1 MAKYRI
7 TSLPGYTKRVPLSKA
22 QFGGL
27 NKFLKGGDPC
37 PPDKQVYPQF
47 SKFGCI
53 SSSQYNKLIEQTK
66 NNLLKQEVYK
76 KTKLDDFNTLRK
88 SRTDGNWDLAEKLLV
103 EWKAKYP
110 GNSSVCPKDD
120 CPEYDLVL
128 EPDPVIEEIPEEIPE
143 IPELS
148 LGTYP
153 NPPIYHQTPTEIE
166 IPTVRVEKG
175 NTKSIKF
182 NTPKYHKNNYLTG
195 KTDAPPFHGKKP
207 HHINYRSR
215 RLDFDRKDIPR
226 LIPSLVQKFT
236 GYDDAYMNGYYDE
249 EGNYIPGEFEKAE
262 EENRQINFKGKSS
275 LRDKKEQKRYNK
287 EWEQHNIEKAG
298 IREYNLNLIK
308 EAGISPEEYV
318 KKYGEYK
325 YGGLHKFVAGGP
337 SACPPGQYW
346 NGTKCVPN
354 YGINPL
360 SQSAINNF
368 VNNTTVGNN
377 ARIAAA
383 EKKGMAYQST
393 LDELNT
399 LYAEKA
405 IIDARNAAIKKKADN
420 KKRNDAEAKQRLLDE
435 ERDAQINPNKYYSET
450 IQNVAGNSGVPQ
462 TQLALDAQIGAKQ
475 EYHQKRKF
483 VTDNYLSANRDA
495 LVNEAARSLQNSSNL
510 TYEQALAKA
519 QQDEALLYRLAEKH
533 TPTDSQHLTNL
544 ANKQDFYDYKNSRND
559 QIKSIDPND
568 PDHISFEDP
577 GTLGGY
583 LDHAKDIV
591 FNPLDAIHYAMNGR
605 GEKMPYNFDEYEKM
619 KKQTGYR
626 DGADQN
632 LMMQGIDFA
641 TWFNPLGLYG
651 QGIKMIEPTAES
663 IVNVYNNPTLENAGT
678 AAWDIGMNAL
688 TLAGA
693 KSPLKFL
700 AEENAAANVAREAE
714 VYDFGS
720 RLNRFNRENYTG
732 PQYYS
737 EQPIQ
742 NSFLLG
748 PSSGSVSRPT
758 LNAGPLLLPIGTA
771 NEVRSAAGSGIGS
784 TPLLNTGTIGF
795 NPTVSLDDVYNN
807 ISNNNRATLSRFVP
821 EQNITREP
829 TLYDTETDL
838 FLNQNPFMDY
848 EEYQSAVNNAPP
860 PTSLQ
865 YQEYQAAVNE
875 SERSNM
881 ANAADTRTQAEAI
894 EAFEIAK
901 SEQRAAKANYFQNPS
916 SQDAIMR
923 RELANRELAVAEEN
937 VSIAAPNY
945 RSQPPVNN
953 TLPPPP
959 TSFQYQVP
967 GSFSSNTGIGNV
979 ANSEVKTAAIDAYET
994 ARAQQQAARENYLA
1008 NPYNGDVTAFQFN
1021 YTRLANADEALLV
1034 AEENLALMAPDY
1046 ISQPYV
1052 PSSANLN
1059 TTTGPGGVTV
1069 YGATGNTQ
1077 PIMSGSFTSGNANL
1091 NSGAISSAPLPAQ
1104 STAFDGLSQTLGTST
1119 TEIEQLSS
1127 VNYSPATID
1136 ALTQYRPNN
1145 SFHNGQTIE
1154 TQLSNI
1160 TDPVDYANR
1169 LRELESIGSINRT
1182 MYDELAEGLIAHI
1195 DNTPNPSIRSDAAL
1209 DIINV
1214 DPDIVYTGSKL
1225 PENEVFSWLNNTSE
1239 TEMDQAL
1246 SNYNYDFDNIANF
1259 FADPNLSNE
1268 VRTVAL
1274 NQIKDDFRYITE
1286 FGETNPNARPIDF
1299 STGEILSPK
1308 LLKAN
1313 NIADYKTLKI
1323 NPKSKDVL
1331 KKTMYE
1337 DVELT
1342 TDTIPYSRTLNTSL
1356 PHLKNRSHIIS
1367 DKELTKQLEA
1377 YEEAYA
1383 AVKGKGGKAEDLIT
1397 AKLEDL
1403 RGTKYLRTIYA
1414 DQMKAA
1420 GKDPSEILE
1429 YGIISSGKY
1438 SKSLIDKN
1446 GVVIGTVEFYP
1457 STFEGLPYSK
1467 ISETGLNYK
1476 YHGHSLKHGKFKTW
1490 EQSQEAL
1497 TKRYLDESLS
1507 TIPAQSQTNPI
1518 VIKGLTK
1525 QAEARAIETIKQ
1537 LQINNNNRFG
1547 EALYSGV
1554 NASLLE
1560 TRGRLATKEGFAN
1573 TTLPDPITGVDVVRR
1588 RAEHGW
1594 RSWGKQY
1601 YEGVPRA
1608 AYLQG
1613 PSKDPNAYL
1622 NSTENFMRSPNFIL
1636 RKLGGDVSKLSKFT
1650 Q

>member
-7 TSLPGYTKRVPLSKA
+7 TSLPGYTKRIPLSKA

-27 NKFLKGGDPC
+27 TKFLEGGDPC
-37 PPDKQVYPQF
+37 PPEKQVYPQF

-53 SSSQYNKLIEQTK
+53 SSSQYNKLVEQTK
-66 NNLLKQEVYK
+66 NNLLKQDLYK
-76 KTKLDDFNTLRK
+76 KTKLDEQKALRESYDDPELFK
-88 SRTDGNWDLAEKLLV
+88 KLMAD
-103 EWKAKYP
+103 WKAKYP
-110 GNSSVCPKDD
+110 GENSSCPNGK

-128 EPDPVIEEIPEEIPE
+128 EPDPVIPPVEIPEEIPE

-182 NTPKYHKNNYLTG
+182 NLPEYHKNNYLTG

-226 LIPSLVQKFT
+226 LIPSLVQKAT
-236 GYDDAYMNGYYDE
+236 GYDDAYMNGYEDE

-275 LRDKKEQKRYNK
+275 LRDKKEQERYNK

-318 KKYGEYK
+318 KKYGEFK

-337 SACPPGQYW
+337 SACPQGQYW
-346 NGTKCVPN
+346 DGTKCVPN

-360 SQSAINNF
+360 YQNN
-368 VNNTTVGNN
+368 VLNKGSLIDQKIKAT
-377 ARIAAA
+377 
-383 EKKGMAYQST
+383 EKKGMAYQATS
-393 LDELNT
+393 DELKR
-399 LYAEKA
+399 LYAQKAEEKA
-405 IIDARNAAIKKKADN
+405 KQDAIYRKAAN
-420 KKRNDAEAKQRLLDE
+420 QKKRDALAKQQLIE
-435 ERDAQINPNKYYSET
+435 QEFNAQINPNKTYSET
-450 IQNVAGNSGVPQ
+450 VGTVAGNAGAAQ
-462 TQLALDAQIGAKQ
+462 TQGALENQIGAKQ

-483 VTDNYLSANRDA
+483 VTDNYLNTNRDA
-495 LVNEAARSLQNSSNL
+495 LINEAARSIQSSSNL
-510 TYEQALAKA
+510 TYEQALEQA

-533 TPTDSQHLTNL
+533 TPTEASHLTNL
-544 ANKQDFYDYKNSRND
+544 ANKQDFYGYKGSYQD
-559 QIKSIDPND
+559 QIKGFDLND
-568 PDHISFEDP
+568 PEHISFENQ

-583 LDHAKDIV
+583 MQRAKDIV
-591 FNPLDAIHYAMNGR
+591 LNPLDAAHYAMSN
-605 GEKMPYNFDEYEKM
+605 EKMPYNFGEYEKM
-619 KKQTGYR
+619 KKLTGFT
-626 DGADQN
+626 DGADEN
-632 LMMQGIDFA
+632 VVMKGLDFA
-641 TWFNPLGLYG
+641 SWFHPVGLYG
-651 QGIKMIEPTAES
+651 QGMKMLEPTAES
-663 IVNVYNNPTLENAGT
+663 ILKVYNDPTLENAGD
-678 AAWDIGMNAL
+678 AALNVGTTAL
-688 TLAGA
+688 TLLAS
-693 KSPLKFL
+693 KNPLKFL
-700 AEENAAANVAREAE
+700 AEEKFAADAATGFRNWNPAQTGPTPPFNTGTGLLPVGVATEVRAAAGATR
-714 VYDFGS
+714 
-720 RLNRFNRENYTG
+720 
-732 PQYYS
+732 
-737 EQPIQ
+737 
-742 NSFLLG
+742 
-748 PSSGSVSRPT
+748 
-758 LNAGPLLLPIGTA
+758 GT
-771 NEVRSAAGSGIGS
+771 
-784 TPLLNTGTIGF
+784 TPLLNSVPVGF
-795 NPTVSLDDVYNN
+795 NPTVTINSPYGIDRP
-807 ISNNNRATLSRFVP
+807 SLSRFIP

-829 TLYDTETDL
+829 SLFNSEDL
-838 FLNQNPFMDY
+838 FLNQRPLMDY
-848 EEYQSAVNNAPP
+848 NQYETVLNNAQASP

-865 YQEYQAAVNE
+865 YEEYQAAVNE
-875 SERSNM
+875 AERRNI

-901 SEQRAAKANYFQNPS
+901 SEQQAAKANYFQNPS

-979 ANSEVKTAAIDAYET
+979 ANSEVKTAAINAYET
-994 ARAQQQAARENYLA
+994 ARAEQQAASERHLA
-1008 NPYNGDVTAFQFN
+1008 NPYNGDVTSYEYN
-1021 YTRLANADEALLV
+1021 YTRLANADEALRI

-1046 ISQPYV
+1046 ISQPYI
-1052 PSSANLN
+1052 PSSTIPG

-1069 YGATGNTQ
+1069 YGETGNTQ
-1077 PIMSGSFTSGNANL
+1077 PIMSGSFSSGNANL
-1091 NSGAISSAPLPAQ
+1091 NSGAISSARMPAQ
-1104 STAFDGLSQTLGTST
+1104 STAFDGLSQSLGTSPT
-1119 TEIEQLSS
+1119 KN
-1127 VNYSPATID
+1127 VNYSSATID

-1145 SFHNGQTIE
+1145 SFHNGQSIE

-1169 LRELESIGSINRT
+1169 LRELESAGSINRT

-1299 STGEILSPK
+1299 STGQIVSPK

-1403 RGTKYLRTIYA
+1403 RGTKYLRTTYA
-1414 DQMKAA
+1414 DQMRAA

-1560 TRGRLATKEGFAN
+1560 TRGRLATKEGFAS
-1573 TTLPDPITGVDVVRR
+1573 TTLPDPITGADVVRR

-1601 YEGVPRA
+1601 HEGVPRA

>member
-7 TSLPGYTKRVPLSKA
+7 TSLPGYTKRIPLSKA

-27 NKFLKGGDPC
+27 NKFLEGGGPC
-37 PPDKQVYPQF
+37 PPDKEIYPQF
-47 SKFGCI
+47 NQFGCI
-53 SSSQYNKLIEQTK
+53 SISQYNKLVEQSK
-66 NNLLKQEVYK
+66 ANLEKQKVFKETRLADQK
-76 KTKLDDFNTLRK
+76 ALRN
-88 SRTDGNWDLAEKLLV
+88 SYADPVLFEKLKA
-103 EWKAKYP
+103 EWKTKYP
-110 GNSSVCPKDD
+110 GDKFACLNDS

-128 EPDPVIEEIPEEIPE
+128 EPDPVIPPEEIPEEIPE

-166 IPTVRVEKG
+166 IPTIRVEKG

-182 NTPKYHKNNYLTG
+182 NLPEYHKNNYLTG

-226 LIPSLVQKFT
+226 LIPSLVQKAT
-236 GYDDAYMNGYYDE
+236 GYDDAYINGYEDE
-249 EGNYIPGEFEKAE
+249 EGNYIPGEIEKAE
-262 EENRQINFKGKSS
+262 EGNRQIIFKGKSS
-275 LRDKKEQKRYNK
+275 LRDKKEQERYNK

-318 KKYGEYK
+318 KKYGEFK

-337 SACPPGQYW
+337 SACPKGQYW

-360 SQSAINNF
+360 GQSAINNF

-383 EKKGMAYQST
+383 QKKGMAYQST

-405 IIDARNAAIKKKADN
+405 VIDAKNAAIKKKADN

-483 VTDNYLSANRDA
+483 VTDNYLYANRDA
-495 LVNEAARSLQNSSNL
+495 LVNEAARSIQSSSNL

-533 TPTDSQHLTNL
+533 TPTEASHLNNL

-559 QIKSIDPND
+559 QIKSIDPNN

-619 KKQTGYR
+619 KKQTGYK

-641 TWFNPLGLYG
+641 SWFHPVGLYG
-651 QGIKMIEPTAES
+651 HGIKMIEPTAES

-693 KSPLKFL
+693 KNPLKFL
-700 AEENAAANVAREAE
+700 AEEKFVADAAN
-714 VYDFGS
+714 FS
-720 RLNRFNRENYTG
+720 RGYKPSPYT
-732 PQYYS
+732 PYKN
-737 EQPIQ
+737 PL
-742 NSFLLG
+742 LLG
-748 PSSGSVSRPT
+748 PSPGPVSRPT

-795 NPTVSLDDVYNN
+795 NPTVSLDDIYNN
-807 ISNNNRATLSRFVP
+807 ISGGNRATLSRFLP

-829 TLYDTETDL
+829 SLFNSEDLY
-838 FLNQNPFMDY
+838 LNQNPLLEY
-848 EEYQSAVNNAPP
+848 E
-860 PTSLQ
+860 
-865 YQEYQAAVNE
+865 EYQAAVNRAN
-875 SERSNM
+875 SEK
-881 ANAADTRTQAEAI
+881 ANAI

-901 SEQRAAKANYFQNPS
+901 AEQQAAKANYFQNPS

-979 ANSEVKTAAIDAYET
+979 ANTEVKTAAIDAYET
-994 ARAQQQAARENYLA
+994 ARAEQQAASERHLA
-1008 NPYNGDVTAFQFN
+1008 NPYNGDVTSYEYN
-1021 YTRLANADEALLV
+1021 YTRLANADEALRI

-1046 ISQPYV
+1046 ISQPYI
-1052 PSSANLN
+1052 PSSTIPG

-1069 YGATGNTQ
+1069 YGETGNTQ
-1077 PIMSGSFTSGNANL
+1077 PIMSGSFSSGNANL
-1091 NSGAISSAPLPAQ
+1091 NSGAISSARMPAQ
-1104 STAFDGLSQTLGTST
+1104 STAFDGLSQSLGTSPT
-1119 TEIEQLSS
+1119 KN
-1127 VNYSPATID
+1127 VNYSSATID

-1145 SFHNGQTIE
+1145 SFHNGQSIE

-1169 LRELESIGSINRT
+1169 LRELESAGSINRT

-1299 STGEILSPK
+1299 STGQILSPK

-1560 TRGRLATKEGFAN
+1560 TRGRLATKEGFAS
-1573 TTLPDPITGVDVVRR
+1573 TTLPDPITGADVVRR

-1601 YEGVPRA
+1601 HEGVPRA